1 MINFILITEFE
12 KKDRK
17 SSPDCSENP
26 FFEKKKIVTKS
37 WKKPLKSTEDESGN
51 FIGLK
56 IDFSFVEMTNSM

>member
-1 MINFILITEFE
+1 MTNFVLMTEFE
-12 KKDRK
+12 MKDRR

-26 FFEKKKIVTKS
+26 FLKKKDCNEKLE
-37 WKKPLKSTEDESGN
+37 KLLKSTEDESGN

>member
-1 MINFILITEFE
+1 MIEFE
-12 KKDRK
+12 MEDRK

-26 FFEKKKIVTKS
+26 FFEKKIVTKS
-37 WKKPLKSTEDESGN
+37 WKKLLKSTEDESGN